1 MKDIL
6 FNIKA
11 SYTKIS
17 NLCNLR
23 LFLFAVLF
31 IISGCQIN
39 QSVSILKEKLFSETD
54 ELEQEDMKISK
65 SSKFVNKEIKE
76 SVKKK
81 EAEPNKQKIQENS
94 LASKSMD
101 NESKIDST
109 LQQKE
114 SKDTGVIPLKQLGQ
128 TRKTDSKIVSFFTK
142 FFEDLDL
149 DDSRDKKLSSDS
161 TFQKIETKENINS
174 FRTEDD
180 SIVQLNKN
188 SSEDISKLELI
199 ENGSFSSESIRN
211 DLNQPTSPSE
221 EIEDEILK
229 DNKVVEEANE
239 SKKQSSGYAFLN
251 LKKPEFKEKKI
262 ETDNLVGLLLPLTG
276 EKSAAGNLV
285 VNSLRYSMLLR
296 PNELNFKIYDTKGTP
311 RGAVNAAEQGI
322 SNDVKTFI
330 GPIFSD
336 ETREVK
342 EYFQNKKKVTFFS
355 LSPDLNNVSDN
366 IIVSGQ
372 NPNDQV
378 SCITK
383 HIAKN
388 DSSNVLLI
396 YHADKYGY
404 VIRNSLLKNVDD
416 YGMFGVNIDFFE
428 IEADTDLNNEIKK
441 ISRFKERRQQLENEI
456 IRIENNTD
464 LEEQFKNNEIKSLE
478 RMLTLGSPFDSI
490 IIASEGN
497 RLLEILSHLAFY
509 DINSENSNIYGTSLW
524 EDTNKK
530 DNLFKGTYYA
540 SSLKYMDDEFVQ
552 NFKNVFSKDP
562 MSFNY
567 HMHDLLDLV
576 ENYKTMSEKEKSSLV
591 FNGEFTNSKIQSGFL
606 QREIY
611 LKKIKR
617 NEKYEDVFNCRLNV
631 I

>member
-1 MKDIL
+1 MQ
-6 FNIKA
+6 A
-11 SYTKIS
+11 SYTKIF

-31 IISGCQIN
+31 IISGCQID
-39 QSVSILKEKLFSETD
+39 QSVSILKEKLFSDTD
-54 ELEQEDMKISK
+54 ELETDEKKISK
-65 SSKFVNKEIKE
+65 SLEFEKKELKE
-76 SVKKK
+76 SSKNKVSQQNNEKTQEDRLAVKSTNYK
-81 EAEPNKQKIQENS
+81 
-94 LASKSMD
+94 
-101 NESKIDST
+101 SKIDLT

-114 SKDTGVIPLKQLGQ
+114 LKDTNILPLKKMGQ
-128 TRKTDSKIVSFFTK
+128 TKKTDKKIISFFTK
-142 FFEDLDL
+142 FFEGNNSEDF
-149 DDSRDKKLSSDS
+149 RDKDLPNDS
-161 TFQKIETKENINS
+161 NIQKIETKVNKNS
-174 FRTEDD
+174 LRTESDKLA
-180 SIVQLNKN
+180 QLNKDSQEN
-188 SSEDISKLELI
+188 TGKLEIL
-199 ENGSFSSESIRN
+199 EGDSFSSENIQK
-211 DLNQPTSPSE
+211 DLNDVEYPSE
-221 EIEDEILK
+221 EVEDAIAK
-229 DNKVVEEANE
+229 NNSVVEEVND
-239 SKKQSSGYAFLN
+239 SKKKSSGYAFLN
-251 LKKPEFKEKKI
+251 LKKPELKEKKI

-285 VNSLRYSMLLR
+285 INSLRYSMLLR
-296 PNELNFKIYDTKGTP
+296 PNQLNFKIYDTKGTP
-311 RGAVNAAEQGI
+311 RGAVNAAEQAI

-342 EYFQNKKKVTFFS
+342 EHFQNNRRLTFFS
-355 LSPDLNNVSDN
+355 LSPDLNNVSEN

-372 NPNDQV
+372 IPNDQM

-383 HIAKN
+383 HIATN
-388 DSSNVLLI
+388 DNSNVLLI
-396 YHADKYGY
+396 YHPDKYGY
-404 VIRNSLLKNVDD
+404 VIKNSFLNYVNDF
-416 YGMFGVNIDFFE
+416 GMMGVNIEFFE
-428 IEADTDLNNEIKK
+428 VEADTDLNNEIKK
-441 ISRFKERRQQLENEI
+441 ISRFNERKQKLENEI
-456 IRIENNTD
+456 MNIENNTD
-464 LEEQFKNNEIKSLE
+464 LEDQFKKSEIKSLE

-530 DNLFKGTYYA
+530 DNLFKGTFYA
-540 SSLKYMDDEFVQ
+540 SSLKYRDDEFVK

-576 ENYKTMSEKEKSSLV
+576 ANYKTVSEKEKKSLV
-591 FNGEFTNSKIQSGFL
+591 FNGEFTKSKIQSGFL

-617 NEKYEDVFNCRLNV
+617 NRKSEEVFNCRLNV

>member
-1 MKDIL
+1 MQ
-6 FNIKA
+6 A
-11 SYTKIS
+11 SYTKIF

-31 IISGCQIN
+31 IISGCQID
-39 QSVSILKEKLFSETD
+39 QSVSILKEKLFSDTD
-54 ELEQEDMKISK
+54 ELETDEKKISK
-65 SSKFVNKEIKE
+65 SLEFEKKELKE
-76 SVKKK
+76 SSKNKVSQQNNEKTQEDRLAVKSTNYK
-81 EAEPNKQKIQENS
+81 
-94 LASKSMD
+94 
-101 NESKIDST
+101 SKIDLT

-114 SKDTGVIPLKQLGQ
+114 LKDTNVLPLKKMGQ
-128 TRKTDSKIVSFFTK
+128 TKKTDKKIISFFTK
-142 FFEDLDL
+142 FFEGNNSEDF
-149 DDSRDKKLSSDS
+149 RDKDLPNDS
-161 TFQKIETKENINS
+161 NIQKIETKVNKNS
-174 FRTEDD
+174 LRTESDKLA
-180 SIVQLNKN
+180 QLNKDSQEN
-188 SSEDISKLELI
+188 TGKSEILE
-199 ENGSFSSESIRN
+199 GDSFSSENIQK
-211 DLNQPTSPSE
+211 DLNDVEYPSE
-221 EIEDEILK
+221 EVEDAIAK
-229 DNKVVEEANE
+229 NNSVVEEVND
-239 SKKQSSGYAFLN
+239 SKKKSSGYAFLN
-251 LKKPEFKEKKI
+251 LKKPELKEKKI

-285 VNSLRYSMLLR
+285 INSLRYSMLLR
-296 PNELNFKIYDTKGTP
+296 PNQLNFKIYDTKGTP
-311 RGAVNAAEQGI
+311 RGAVNAAEQAI

-342 EYFQNKKKVTFFS
+342 EHFQNNRRLTFFS
-355 LSPDLNNVSDN
+355 LSPDLNNVSEN

-372 NPNDQV
+372 NPNDQM

-383 HIAKN
+383 HIATN
-388 DSSNVLLI
+388 DNSNVLLI
-396 YHADKYGY
+396 YHPDKYGY
-404 VIRNSLLKNVDD
+404 VIKNSFLNYVNDF
-416 YGMFGVNIDFFE
+416 GMMGVNIEFFE
-428 IEADTDLNNEIKK
+428 VEADTDLNNEIKK
-441 ISRFKERRQQLENEI
+441 ISRFNERKQKLENEI
-456 IRIENNTD
+456 MNIENNTD
-464 LEEQFKNNEIKSLE
+464 LEDQFKKSEIKSLE

-530 DNLFKGTYYA
+530 DNLFKGTFYA
-540 SSLKYMDDEFVQ
+540 SSLKYRDDEFVK

-576 ENYKTMSEKEKSSLV
+576 ANYKTVSEKEKKSLV
-591 FNGEFTNSKIQSGFL
+591 FNGEFTKSKIQSGFL

-617 NEKYEDVFNCRLNV
+617 NRKSEEVFNCRLNV

>member
-1 MKDIL
+1 M
-6 FNIKA
+6 KA
-11 SYTKIS
+11 SYTKIF

-39 QSVSILKEKLFSETD
+39 QSVSILKEKLFSDTD
-54 ELEQEDMKISK
+54 ELEKEEKKISK
-65 SSKFVNKEIKE
+65 SSEFTNKEITE
-76 SVKKK
+76 SSKKK
-81 EAEPNKQKIQENS
+81 ESQQRNEKIQKDQLVITSTDDKQE
-94 LASKSMD
+94 
-101 NESKIDST
+101 IDLT
-109 LQQKE
+109 FLQEE
-114 SKDTGVIPLKQLGQ
+114 SKDTNVLPLKEMGQ
-128 TRKTDSKIVSFFTK
+128 TRKTDRKIISFFTK
-142 FFEDLDL
+142 FFEDHDS
-149 DDSRDKKLSSDS
+149 DDSREEKFLTDP
-161 TFQKIETKENINS
+161 TVQKIETNANKNS
-174 FRTEDD
+174 TSTEDD
-180 SIVQLNKN
+180 SLTELNKN
-188 SSEDISKLELI
+188 SSEDTSSLEVQ
-199 ENGSFSSESIRN
+199 ENNSFSSERIRK
-211 DLNQPTSPSE
+211 DLNEMVYPSE
-221 EIEDEILK
+221 KIEDQIVK
-229 DNKVVEEANE
+229 DNKADEEVND
-239 SKKQSSGYAFLN
+239 KKNTSSGYAFLN
-251 LKKPEFKEKKI
+251 LKKPEIKEKKI

-276 EKSAAGNLV
+276 EKSTAGNLV
-285 VNSLRYSMLLR
+285 INSLRYSMLLR
-296 PNELNFKIYDTKGTP
+296 PNQLNFKIYDTKGTP
-311 RGAVNAAEQGI
+311 RGAVSAAEQGI

-342 EYFQNKKKVTFFS
+342 KHFQNKKKLTFFS
-355 LSPDLNNVSDN
+355 LSPDLNNVSEN

-378 SCITK
+378 SCIAK
-383 HIAKN
+383 HIARN

-404 VIRNSLLKNVDD
+404 VIKNSFLNYVNDF
-416 YGMFGVNIDFFE
+416 GMMGVNIDFFE
-428 IEADTDLNNEIKK
+428 VGADTDLNNEIKK
-441 ISRFKERRQQLENEI
+441 ISKFKERRQQLENKI
-456 IRIENNTD
+456 IRTRNNKD
-464 LEEQFKNNEIKSLE
+464 LEEQFKESEIKSLE

-490 IIASEGN
+490 IIASEGD

-540 SSLKYMDDEFVQ
+540 SSLKYRDDEFVQ

-576 ENYKTMSEKEKSSLV
+576 ENYKIMSEKEKKSLV
-591 FNGEFTNSKIQSGFL
+591 FNGQFTNSKIQSGFL

-611 LKKIKR
+611 LKRIKKNR
-617 NEKYEDVFNCRLNV
+617 KSEGVFNCRLNV

>member
-1 MKDIL
+1 MT
-6 FNIKA
+6 A

-23 LFLFAVLF
+23 FFLFIVLF

-39 QSVSILKEKLFSETD
+39 QSVSILKEKLFSDTD
-54 ELEQEDMKISK
+54 ELEKEELKTSK
-65 SSKFVNKEIKE
+65 SLEFENKETKQA
-76 SVKKK
+76 SKK
-81 EAEPNKQKIQENS
+81 ELGQKIEKFKKDQ
-94 LASKSMD
+94 LVIKSMED
-101 NESKIDST
+101 KSKIDAKV
-109 LQQKE
+109 QKKE
-114 SKDTGVIPLKQLGQ
+114 SKEPGVLPLKELGQ
-128 TRKTDSKIVSFFTK
+128 TRQTESKIVSFFTK
-142 FFEDLDL
+142 FFEGDE
-149 DDSRDKKLSSDS
+149 S
-161 TFQKIETKENINS
+161 E
-174 FRTEDD
+174 D
-180 SIVQLNKN
+180 SIVSKSPQLNEDSLEDTNN
-188 SSEDISKLELI
+188 SEVIESDSVSKQIIREDY
-199 ENGSFSSESIRN
+199 N
-211 DLNQPTSPSE
+211 DLAYSSE
-221 EIEDEILK
+221 EIEDEIVTN
-229 DNKVVEEANE
+229 NKVAEEVNE
-239 SKKQSSGYAFLN
+239 SEKKSDGYAFLN
-251 LKKPEFKEKKI
+251 LKKPEFKEKKV
-262 ETDNLVGLLLPLTG
+262 ESDNLVGLLLPLTG

-285 VNSLRYSMLLR
+285 INSLRYSMLLR
-296 PNELNFKIYDTKGTP
+296 PNQLNFKIYDTKGTP
-311 RGAVNAAEQGI
+311 GGAVSAAKQGI
-322 SNDVKTFI
+322 SNNVKTFI

-342 EYFQNKKKVTFFS
+342 QYFRNKKKLTFFS
-355 LSPDLNNVSDN
+355 LSPDLNNVSEN

-372 NPNDQV
+372 NPNDQM

-404 VIRNSLLKNVDD
+404 VIRNSFLNYVNDF
-416 YGMFGVNIDFFE
+416 GMMGVEIDFFE
-428 IEADTDLNNEIKK
+428 VGADTDLNNEIKK
-441 ISRFKERRQQLENEI
+441 ISKFKERKQQLENEI
-456 IRIENNTD
+456 IKIKNNTD
-464 LEEQFKNNEIKSLE
+464 LEEQFKNSEIKSLE

-490 IIASEGN
+490 IIASEGD

-540 SSLKYMDDEFVQ
+540 SSLKYKDDEFVQ

-576 ENYKTMSEKEKSSLV
+576 ENYKITNEKEKKSMA
-591 FNGEFTNSKIQSGFL
+591 FNGEFTNSKIQSGLL

-611 LKKIKR
+611 LKKIKKNR
-617 NEKYEDVFNCRLNV
+617 KSEDVFNCRLNE